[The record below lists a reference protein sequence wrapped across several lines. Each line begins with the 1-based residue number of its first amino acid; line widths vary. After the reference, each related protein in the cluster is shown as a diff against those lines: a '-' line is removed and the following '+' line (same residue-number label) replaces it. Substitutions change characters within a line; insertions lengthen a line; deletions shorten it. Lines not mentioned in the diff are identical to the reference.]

1 MADDRFALI
10 GKVHHTLADGV
21 ASANL
26 LARLMDLAG
35 SARTSTTS
43 TAPAT
48 RRRNRAAVGGANS
61 TTFRTWPRCRG

>member
-35 SARTSTTS
+35 SAHDEREDYVTCNPPS
-43 TAPAT
+43 
-48 RRRNRAAVGGANS
+48 NRQLLWEAQLDH
-61 TTFRTWPRCRG
+61 FRTWRACHG

>member
-26 LARLMDLAG
+26 LARLMDLSG
-35 SARTSTTS
+35 
-43 TAPAT
+43 
-48 RRRNRAAVGGANS
+48 AAADESDEV
-61 TTFRTWPRCRG
+61 PDV

>member
-35 SARTSTTS
+35 SGRTSATTTS
-43 TAPAT
+43 RAI
-48 RRRNRAAVGGANS
+48 RRQNGSCSGKRNS
-61 TTFRTWPRCRG
+61 TMFRTWRPCHG